1 MEVTNET
8 MAILITTD
16 GEVVDNYDASDLGK
30 KQNAVGGYIEYV
42 RTRLGMT
49 FIVNEE
55 GMLLGLKPNMLASNL
70 AEMLLLGNVL
80 IVSQEENELF

>member
-1 MEVTNET
+1 

-80 IVSQEENELF
+80 IVSQEEIEEEDKEC

>member
-1 MEVTNET
+1 

-70 AEMLLLGNVL
+70 AEMLILGNVL
-80 IVSQEENELF
+80 IVDEKEIEEEDREC

>member
-1 MEVTNET
+1 

-16 GEVVDNYDASDLGK
+16 GEVVDNYDASGLSR
-30 KQNAVGGYIEYV
+30 KQSAVGGYIEYV

-55 GMLLGLKPNMLASNL
+55 GMMLGLKPNMLASNL

-80 IVSQEENELF
+80 MVSQEEIEEEDREC

>member
-1 MEVTNET
+1 

-80 IVSQEENELF
+80 MVSQEEIEKEDREC

>member
-1 MEVTNET
+1 

-80 IVSQEENELF
+80 IVSQEEIEEEDKE

>member
-1 MEVTNET
+1 

-16 GEVVDNYDASDLGK
+16 GEVVDNYDASSLSK
-30 KQNAVGGYIEYV
+30 KQSAVGGYIEYV

-55 GMLLGLKPNMLASNL
+55 GMLLGLKPNMLASNV
-70 AEMLLLGNVL
+70 AEMMLLGNVL
-80 IVSQEENELF
+80 IVKDNEIEEEDREL

>member
-1 MEVTNET
+1 
-8 MAILITTD
+8 MAILITAD
-16 GEVVDNYDASDLGK
+16 GEVVDNYDASDLSK

-55 GMLLGLKPNMLASNL
+55 GMLLGLKPNMLASSM
-70 AEMLLLGNVL
+70 AEMLILGNALMVDQKE
-80 IVSQEENELF
+80 IEEEDRQ

>member
-1 MEVTNET
+1 

-16 GEVVDNYDASDLGK
+16 GEVVDNYDASSLSK
-30 KQNAVGGYIEYV
+30 KQSAGGGYSEYV

-55 GMLLGLKPNMLASNL
+55 GMLLGLKPNMLASNV
-70 AEMLLLGNVL
+70 AEMMLLGNVL
-80 IVSQEENELF
+80 IVKDNEIEEEDREL

>member
-1 MEVTNET
+1 
-8 MAILITTD
+8 MATLITTD

-55 GMLLGLKPNMLASNL
+55 GMLLGLKPNMLASSM
-70 AEMLLLGNVL
+70 AEPLILGNALMVDQKE
-80 IVSQEENELF
+80 IEEEDRQ

>member
-1 MEVTNET
+1 

-80 IVSQEENELF
+80 IISQEEIEEEDKEC

>member
-1 MEVTNET
+1 

>member
-1 MEVTNET
+1 

-80 IVSQEENELF
+80 MVSQEEIEEEDKEC

>member
-1 MEVTNET
+1 

-80 IVSQEENELF
+80 IVSQEEIEEEDREC

>member
-1 MEVTNET
+1 
-8 MAILITTD
+8 MAILITAD

-55 GMLLGLKPNMLASNL
+55 GMLLGLKPNMLASSM
-70 AEMLLLGNVL
+70 AETLILGNALMVDQKE
-80 IVSQEENELF
+80 IEEEDRQ

>member
-1 MEVTNET
+1 

-16 GEVVDNYDASDLGK
+16 GEVVDNYDASDLSK

-80 IVSQEENELF
+80 IVSQEEIEEEDKEC

>member
-1 MEVTNET
+1 

-80 IVSQEENELF
+80 IVSQEEIEEEEKEC

>member
-1 MEVTNET
+1 

-80 IVSQEENELF
+80 MVSQEEIEEEDREC

>member
-1 MEVTNET
+1 MP
-8 MAILITTD
+8 ILITTD

-80 IVSQEENELF
+80 IVSQEEIEEEDKEC